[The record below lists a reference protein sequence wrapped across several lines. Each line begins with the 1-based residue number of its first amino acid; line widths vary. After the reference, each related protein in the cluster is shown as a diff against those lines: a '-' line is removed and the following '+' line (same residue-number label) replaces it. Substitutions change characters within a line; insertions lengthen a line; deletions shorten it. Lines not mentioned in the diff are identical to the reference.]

1 MTEASKHRYLIALG
15 SNMRV
20 PAIGGPR
27 QVVEAAVAA
36 LAAESLD
43 VLAVSSVIDSD
54 PVGPSRR
61 RYANAA
67 VVVETPRD
75 PPDLLGVLQAI
86 EARFGRRRRGAPWR
100 ARQLDLDIVL
110 WSGGFCLGPGLTI
123 PHARFRERPFVL
135 VPAAQVA
142 PNWRDPASGLTL
154 RQLAARVS

>member
-1 MTEASKHRYLIALG
+1 MTEASKQRYLIAVG

-20 PAIGGPR
+20 PGIGGPR
-27 QVVEAAVAA
+27 HVVEAAVAA
-36 LAAESLD
+36 LATESLD
-43 VLAVSSVIDSD
+43 VLAASPVIDSA

-67 VVVETPRD
+67 VVVETLRD
-75 PPDLLGVLQAI
+75 PPALLGVLQAI
-86 EARFGRRRRGAPWR
+86 EHAFGRKRQGAPWR

-110 WSGGFCLGPGLTI
+110 WSGGFWLGSGLTV
-123 PHARFRERPFVL
+123 PHPRFRERPFVL

-142 PNWRDPASGLTL
+142 PNWRDPASSLTL